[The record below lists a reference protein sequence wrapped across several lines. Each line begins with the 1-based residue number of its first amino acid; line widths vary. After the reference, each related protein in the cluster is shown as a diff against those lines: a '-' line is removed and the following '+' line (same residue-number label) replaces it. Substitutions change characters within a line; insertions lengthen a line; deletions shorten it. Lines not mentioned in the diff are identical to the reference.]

1 MNSTSAILICDRDHL
16 FRESLRNFLLA
27 AGYLH
32 IEIATT
38 VQEALA
44 KLRRERYGCI
54 LIGMTRPPRKAW
66 RMAAVAKRR
75 QPQAKLLLMAAADEP
90 PFAQNDSFEYVLKE
104 QIYSDLLQCL
114 RHDDLN

>member
-1 MNSTSAILICDRDHL
+1 MISSSAILICDRGHL

-38 VQEALA
+38 VLEALA

-54 LIGMTRPPRKAW
+54 LIGMTQPPRKAW

-90 PFAQNDSFEYVLKE
+90 PFVQNDSFEYIIKE
-104 QIYSDLLQCL
+104 QVYSDLLPWLQ
-114 RHDDLN
+114 HDDLN